1 MDWHL
6 FHGGEGENVSNFEDI
21 ITFVI
26 FLMIALP
33 LLIILDSKYSSKESN
48 PKIDKESEKRDIDK
62 KC

>member
-1 MDWHL
+1 M
-6 FHGGEGENVSNFEDI
+6 SNFEDI

-48 PKIDKESEKRDIDK
+48 PKIDKESEKRGIDK